1 MYDIIIK
8 MLIWRIC
15 MNYWTELSI
24 EFANQRNYLDELYRV
39 YPISPNL
46 RREIAAESY
55 EAIETYF
62 SNRNNVELIKEL
74 LKLELFPIKDSYVP
88 YLRRDKSAIE
98 RNPNTVNRIAGN
110 LYSMGLDVLFDR
122 CSEPKE
128 TNRQMGPMF
137 KNWLKSG
144 VLGCRICDN
153 EEDFLSTNDNAIFVD
168 SDSKMK
174 EFAIEHL
181 GYTRTS
187 KGLDFI
193 AKFNNKYVIA
203 ETKFLT
209 DFGGHQNDQFED
221 AILTLTSQIN
231 EDCGKEVIK
240 IAIMDGVLYIRGRNK
255 LYNFLQDNS
264 DLTILSALVLREYL
278 YSL

>member
-1 MYDIIIK
+1 
-8 MLIWRIC
+8 
-15 MNYWTELSI
+15 MNYWTELSA

-46 RREIAAESY
+46 RREISADSFHR
-55 EAIETYF
+55 IEDHF
-62 SNRNNVELIKEL
+62 LKRNNVELIKEL
-74 LKLELFPIKDSYVP
+74 LKLDLFPIKDSYVP
-88 YLRRDKSAIE
+88 YFRKDKSAIE

-110 LYSMGLDVLFDR
+110 LYAMGLDVIFDR

-128 TNRQMGPMF
+128 SNRQMGPMF

-144 VLGCRICDN
+144 VLGCRICET
-153 EEDFLSTNDNAIFVD
+153 EEEFMSITENAIFIS
-168 SDSKMK
+168 SDSRMK
-174 EFAIEHL
+174 DLAVKHL

-203 ETKFLT
+203 EAKFIT
-209 DFGGHQNDQFED
+209 DSGGHQNDQFED
-221 AILTLTSQIN
+221 AIATLASPIDGT
-231 EDCGKEVIK
+231 CGKEVIK
-240 IAIMDGVLYIRGRNK
+240 IAIIDGVLYIRGKNK
-255 LYNFLQDNS
+255 LYNFLQNNS

>member
-1 MYDIIIK
+1 
-8 MLIWRIC
+8 
-15 MNYWTELSI
+15 MNYWTQLSI
-24 EFANQRNYLDELYRV
+24 EFANQRNYLDELYKV

-46 RREIAAESY
+46 RREISAESSQ
-55 EAIETYF
+55 AIESHF
-62 SNRNNVELIKEL
+62 LHKNNVELVKEL
-74 LKLELFPIKDSYVP
+74 LKLDLFPLKDSYVP
-88 YLRRDKSAIE
+88 YLRRDKSSIE

-110 LYSMGLDVLFDR
+110 LYSMGLDIIFDR

-144 VLGCRICDN
+144 VLGCKICETG
-153 EEDFLSTNDNAIFVD
+153 EEFISVKENAIYIS
-168 SDSKMK
+168 SDNKMK
-174 EFAIEHL
+174 DFAIKYL
-181 GYTRTS
+181 GYTRAN

-193 AKFNNKYVIA
+193 AKFNNKFIIA

-221 AILTLTSQIN
+221 AIATLTSPIN
-231 EDCGKEVIK
+231 DNCENKVIK
-240 IAIMDGVLYIRGRNK
+240 IAIIDGVLYIKGRNK
-255 LYNFLQDNS
+255 LFNFMQNNS

>member
-1 MYDIIIK
+1 
-8 MLIWRIC
+8 

-24 EFANQRNYLDELYRV
+24 KFANQKNYLDELYKV

-46 RREIAAESY
+46 RREISTQSCR
-55 EAIETYF
+55 AIEEYF
-62 SNRNNVELIKEL
+62 TNRNNVELVKEL
-74 LKLELFPIKDSYVP
+74 LKLDLFPIKDSYVP
-88 YLRRDKSAIE
+88 YLRKDKSAIE

-110 LYSMGLDVLFDR
+110 LYAMGLDVIFDR
-122 CSEPKE
+122 CSEPIE

-144 VLGCRICDN
+144 VFGCKICET
-153 EEDFLSTNDNAIFVD
+153 EEEFLSTNENVIYLCSDN
-168 SDSKMK
+168 KMK
-174 EFAIEHL
+174 DFAIKHL
-181 GYTRTS
+181 GYTRIN

-221 AILTLTSQIN
+221 AIATLTSPIN
-231 EDCGKEVIK
+231 SNCEKDVIK
-240 IAIMDGVLYIRGRNK
+240 IAIIDGVLYIKGRNK
-255 LYNFLQDNS
+255 LYNFLQNNS
-264 DLTILSALVLREYL
+264 ELTILSALVLREFL

>member
-1 MYDIIIK
+1 
-8 MLIWRIC
+8 
-15 MNYWTELSI
+15 MNYWTDLSI
-24 EFANQRNYLDELYRV
+24 NFANQRNYLDELYKV

-46 RREIAAESY
+46 RREISGESCR
-55 EAIETYF
+55 AIETCF
-62 SNRNNVELIKEL
+62 ENRNNIELIKEL
-74 LKLELFPIKDSYVP
+74 LKLDLFPIKDSYIP
-88 YLRRDKSAIE
+88 YLRKDKSSID
-98 RNPNTVNRIAGN
+98 RNPNTINRIAGN
-110 LYSMGLDVLFDR
+110 LYAMGLDVIFDR

-144 VLGCRICDN
+144 VLGCIICET
-153 EEDFLSTNDNAIFVD
+153 EEEFLSVSENAIYIS
-168 SDSKMK
+168 SDNKMK
-174 EFAIEHL
+174 DFAIKHL

-221 AILTLTSQIN
+221 AIATLKSPIHR
-231 EDCGKEVIK
+231 DCNKQVIK
-240 IAIMDGVLYIRGRNK
+240 IAIIDGVLYIKGKNK
-255 LYNFLQDNS
+255 LYNFLQENE
-264 DLTILSALVLREYL
+264 DLIILSTFWIMQS
-278 YSL
+278 YSKRKK

>member
-1 MYDIIIK
+1 
-8 MLIWRIC
+8 

-24 EFANQRNYLDELYRV
+24 EFANKRNYLDELYKV

-46 RREIAAESY
+46 RRDIPDENSR
-55 EAIETYF
+55 AIEQHF
-62 SNRNNVELIKEL
+62 SDRNNVALIKEL
-74 LKLELFPIKDSYVP
+74 LKLELFPVKDSYIP
-88 YLRRDKSAIE
+88 YLRKDKSAIE

-110 LYSMGLDVLFDR
+110 LYSMGLNVIFDR
-122 CSEPKE
+122 CTEPKE

-144 VLGCRICDN
+144 VLGCKICET
-153 EEDFLSTNDNAIFVD
+153 EEDFLLASENAIYLS

-174 EFAIEHL
+174 EFAIKHL
-181 GYTRTS
+181 GYTRVN

-193 AKFNNKYVIA
+193 GKFNNKYIIA

-221 AILTLTSQIN
+221 AIATLTSPIKS
-231 EDCGKEVIK
+231 DCDKEVVK
-240 IAIMDGVLYIRGRNK
+240 IAIVDGVIYIKGKNK
-255 LYNFLQDNS
+255 LYKFLRENS
-264 DLTILSALVLREYL
+264 ELTILSALVLREFL

>member
-1 MYDIIIK
+1 MA
-8 MLIWRIC
+8 

-24 EFANQRNYLDELYRV
+24 EFANKRNYLDELYKV

-46 RREIAAESY
+46 RRDISDESAQ
-55 EAIETYF
+55 AIETHF
-62 SNRNNVELIKEL
+62 SNRNNVELVKEL

-88 YLRRDKSAIE
+88 YLRKDKSAIE

-110 LYSMGLDVLFDR
+110 LYSMGLGVIFDR
-122 CSEPKE
+122 CTEPKE

-144 VLGCRICDN
+144 VLGCRICET
-153 EEDFLSTNDNAIFVD
+153 EEEFLNTKENAIFLA
-168 SDSKMK
+168 SDNRMK

-181 GYTRTS
+181 GYTRTN
-187 KGLDFI
+187 KGLDFVG
-193 AKFNNKYVIA
+193 KFSDKYVIA

-221 AILTLTSQIN
+221 AIATLNSPIN
-231 EDCGKEVIK
+231 KECGKKVIK
-240 IAIMDGVLYIRGRNK
+240 IAIIDGVLYIKGKNK
-255 LYNFLQDNS
+255 LYTFLQDNS
-264 DLTILSALVLREYL
+264 ELTILSALVLREFL